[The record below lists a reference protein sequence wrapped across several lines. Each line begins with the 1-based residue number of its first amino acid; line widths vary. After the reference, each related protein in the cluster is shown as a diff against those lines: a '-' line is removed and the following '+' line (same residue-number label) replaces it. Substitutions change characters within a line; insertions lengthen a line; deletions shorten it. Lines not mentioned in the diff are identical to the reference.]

1 MKDLKSFNFQ
11 GKRVLVRCD
20 FNVPLDEEGVILDD
34 FRIRKTIPTI
44 EYLLK
49 EKGRVILMSHMGRPL
64 QSSKFKVQ
72 SSKFSLKTVA
82 GRLSE
87 LLNRGVRFS
96 EDCVGEE
103 VEEKVS
109 RMEEGDILLLE
120 NLRFHKDEENN
131 NEEFSRSLSHLADI
145 YINDAFSVC
154 HRSHASV
161 VGITKYL
168 PSGAGLL
175 LEKEIEILS
184 KIMENPEKPLG
195 LIIAG
200 TKAEDKVKVI
210 EKFLDIADFFLL
222 GDPTTEE
229 VRKRKIKDDSGKI
242 IFPKDS
248 LGGLDIGPLARE
260 VFREKILS
268 AKTIFWAGPLGKI
281 DQEKYQAGTR
291 EVIKAI
297 LDSKCFSVAGGGDTI
312 EFINKLGVT
321 DKFGHISVGGSAML
335 AFLAGEKLPGLE
347 VLQ

>member
-87 LLNRGVRFS
+87 LLNRGVGFS

-222 GDPTTEE
+222 
-229 VRKRKIKDDSGKI
+229 
-242 IFPKDS
+242 
-248 LGGLDIGPLARE
+248 
-260 VFREKILS
+260 
-268 AKTIFWAGPLGKI
+268 
-281 DQEKYQAGTR
+281 
-291 EVIKAI
+291 
-297 LDSKCFSVAGGGDTI
+297 
-312 EFINKLGVT
+312 
-321 DKFGHISVGGSAML
+321 
-335 AFLAGEKLPGLE
+335 
-347 VLQ
+347 

>member
-1 MKDLKSFNFQ
+1 MS
-11 GKRVLVRCD
+11 
-20 FNVPLDEEGVILDD
+20 EEYKYWELTSKIIETAMEVHRILGPGYQEIIYHNALCLALRD
-34 FRIRKTIPTI
+34 
-44 EYLLK
+44 
-49 EKGRVILMSHMGRPL
+49 KGILFAR
-64 QSSKFKVQ
+64 
-72 SSKFSLKTVA
+72 
-82 GRLSE
+82 
-87 LLNRGVRFS
+87 
-96 EDCVGEE
+96 
-103 VEEKVS
+103 
-109 RMEEGDILLLE
+109 
-120 NLRFHKDEENN
+120 
-131 NEEFSRSLSHLADI
+131 
-145 YINDAFSVC
+145 
-154 HRSHASV
+154 
-161 VGITKYL
+161 
-168 PSGAGLL
+168 
-175 LEKEIEILS
+175 EKEIEILS

-210 EKFLDIADFFLL
+210 EKFLDITDFFLL
-222 GDPTTEE
+222 GNLTAEE

-312 EFINKLGVT
+312 EFINKLGVA

>member
-87 LLNRGVRFS
+87 LLNRGVGFS

-210 EKFLDIADFFLL
+210 EK
-222 GDPTTEE
+222 
-229 VRKRKIKDDSGKI
+229 
-242 IFPKDS
+242 
-248 LGGLDIGPLARE
+248 
-260 VFREKILS
+260 
-268 AKTIFWAGPLGKI
+268 
-281 DQEKYQAGTR
+281 
-291 EVIKAI
+291 
-297 LDSKCFSVAGGGDTI
+297 
-312 EFINKLGVT
+312 
-321 DKFGHISVGGSAML
+321 
-335 AFLAGEKLPGLE
+335 
-347 VLQ
+347 